1 MIRKFVIGFLAGIVL
16 ATGLLFGGS
25 SVNAQWTVFD
35 PANLAQMIVDLG
47 ESIAR
52 WIAEDLWHVLRDQA
66 VKRIID
72 SMTDDIV
79 NAIRNGGDPL
89 FVSDWDAF
97 VREATDLTF
106 DELNNYL
113 SDEAGIDLCSPI
125 RAELQVYLSFLG
137 NTQRLGVPARCT
149 LTRFQQNVK
158 NSYNRLIERNGW
170 ISFKQMFN
178 QPQNNFFGAS
188 LLLDDAFIRNSA
200 ARSQARENEAVS
212 SGGFLSQKR
221 CVEGSDDPSTPEDEC
236 ERWEIITPGNIA
248 AEAATKATL
257 RDFPYIENV
266 QSIIS
271 AIVDKII
278 SDVFSPSDGGGF
290 LGGAGGSGGGISVDS
305 GDKDDLID
313 KLREIAEKW
322 SLSISYMNSLVS
334 SAEFALSPAISP
346 PQNANRTGT
355 ILDARQFCWHDDGAN
370 GTFEDALKQEH
381 FGHVRYKNEF
391 GTRSYV
397 QLGVSA
403 DSGIDFLRDYFNDVL
418 NGVNEGL
425 PIATSTLERVQGWIE
440 LYDNGAFENGFIEV
454 PDGVDEEG
462 NPKTKQLLLLEI
474 VSTELDE
481 LNSFL
486 SEYTFAREAISSSG
500 TAGPGDLEGISSRK
514 TEAVMKNIIFAL
526 SFGLSDDL
534 ESAPMGWPEYFFY
547 CKNRQ

>member
-1 MIRKFVIGFLAGIVL
+1 MIRKFVIGFLVGTVL
-16 ATGLLFGGS
+16 TTGLLFGGT

-97 VREATDLTF
+97 VRKATDLTF

-113 SDEAGIDLCSPI
+113 SDEVGIDLCSPI

-188 LLLDDAFIRNSA
+188 LLLDDAFIRNAA
-200 ARSQARENEAVS
+200 ARSQARENEASS

-221 CVEGSDDPSTPEDEC
+221 CVEGSDDPNTPEDEC

-290 LGGAGGSGGGISVDS
+290 LGGVGGSGGGVTVDS
-305 GDKDDLID
+305 GNKDSLID
-313 KLREIAEKW
+313 KLRETADKW
-322 SLSISYMNSLVS
+322 YSIVSYFGGLTQY
-334 SAEFALSPAISP
+334 ADRALENYITVGTGHIRS
-346 PQNANRTGT
+346 GT
-355 ILDARQFCWHDDGAN
+355 INDARAFCLQDTSEGQSSVTDD
-370 GTFEDALKQEH
+370 D
-381 FGHVRYKNEF
+381 FGFVAYKNEF
-391 GTRSYV
+391 GTRSTV
-397 QLGVSA
+397 RLGISA
-403 DSGIDFLRDYFNDVL
+403 ASNVDYLKDYYNNIL
-418 NGVNEGL
+418 GGVTEGT
-425 PIATSTLERVQGWIE
+425 PIATSTLQRVQNWITR
-440 LYDNGAFENGFIEV
+440 YDNGEFGSDGSIEV
-454 PDGVDEEG
+454 PDGVDANG
-462 NPKTKQLLLLEI
+462 NPKTKRLLLLEI
-474 VSTELDE
+474 VKDE
-481 LNSFL
+481 LGALNTFTSKY
-486 SEYTFAREAISSSG
+486 EYAREAVASSG
-500 TAGPGDLEGISSRK
+500 TAGPGSLNGIAIRK
-514 TEAVMKNIIFAL
+514 TEFVMQSIITSL
-526 SFGLSDDL
+526 QFGLRDSV
-534 ESAPMGWPEYFFY
+534 ESNSPPPGAPENNFFY
-547 CKNRQ
+547 CKVR